1 MTSTGAPLTDA
12 EVARIRRRS
21 NVILIIGQAL
31 AGIGMGGTFSA
42 GALIM
47 ADVSGSNA
55 WSGMAA
61 TMATVGAALAAVP
74 LAALARRRGR
84 ATALATGAGLAAAGA
99 AVGLAAVVLGLFP
112 LLLAGTILLGVG
124 TAVNLQS
131 RFAATDLSEPRSRGR
146 DLAIVVW
153 ASTIGAVAGPNLI
166 EPGDAFGRL
175 LGLPELSGV
184 YLFTVAAQVLAAV
197 FYLLALRPDP
207 LRVAQRLGVER
218 PTAAV
223 ADVPEHRLGVRV
235 GILATALSHATMVS
249 VMAMTPVHL
258 VDHGATLVIVGITIS
273 LHVAGMFALSPIFGW
288 LADRVGRAPVIALGQ
303 AVFVASLLMTA
314 LGSESHEWVLAGLI
328 LLGVGW
334 SASTVAGSA
343 LIAESAG
350 SARRTTVQGRADL
363 LMNVAGAVGGASAG
377 PVLTLIGYSGLS
389 WVVLILTA
397 IVLGALA
404 VYRARPRPATV

>member
-99 AVGLAAVVLGLFP
+99 VVGLAAVVLGLFP

>member
-1 MTSTGAPLTDA
+1 
-12 EVARIRRRS
+12 
-21 NVILIIGQAL
+21 
-31 AGIGMGGTFSA
+31 
-42 GALIM
+42 
-47 ADVSGSNA
+47 
-55 WSGMAA
+55 
-61 TMATVGAALAAVP
+61 
-74 LAALARRRGR
+74 
-84 ATALATGAGLAAAGA
+84 LATGASLAAAGA
-99 AVGLAAVVLGLFP
+99 VVGLLAVVLGAFP
-112 LLLAGTILLGVG
+112 LLLAGTILLGAG

-184 YLFTVAAQVLAAV
+184 YLFTVVAQVLAAV

-258 VDHGATLVIVGITIS
+258 VDHGATLVI
-273 LHVAGMFALSPIFGW
+273 
-288 LADRVGRAPVIALGQ
+288 
-303 AVFVASLLMTA
+303 
-314 LGSESHEWVLAGLI
+314 
-328 LLGVGW
+328 
-334 SASTVAGSA
+334 
-343 LIAESAG
+343 
-350 SARRTTVQGRADL
+350 
-363 LMNVAGAVGGASAG
+363 
-377 PVLTLIGYSGLS
+377 
-389 WVVLILTA
+389 
-397 IVLGALA
+397 
-404 VYRARPRPATV
+404 

>member
-1 MTSTGAPLTDA
+1 
-12 EVARIRRRS
+12 
-21 NVILIIGQAL
+21 
-31 AGIGMGGTFSA
+31 
-42 GALIM
+42 
-47 ADVSGSNA
+47 
-55 WSGMAA
+55 
-61 TMATVGAALAAVP
+61 
-74 LAALARRRGR
+74 
-84 ATALATGAGLAAAGA
+84 
-99 AVGLAAVVLGLFP
+99 
-112 LLLAGTILLGVG
+112 
-124 TAVNLQS
+124 
-131 RFAATDLSEPRSRGR
+131 
-146 DLAIVVW
+146 VW

-258 VDHGATLVIVGITIS
+258 VDHGATPVIVGITIS
-273 LHVAGMFALSPIFGW
+273 LHVAGLFARSPI
-288 LADRVGRAPVIALGQ
+288 RGRLSARLGAAPVIVLGQ
-303 AVFVASLLMTA
+303 AVFIAALLMTA

-377 PVLTLIGYSGLS
+377 PV
-389 WVVLILTA
+389 
-397 IVLGALA
+397 
-404 VYRARPRPATV
+404 